1 MWNERN
7 RVRAE
12 ANPGEK
18 PAAGE
23 KAYFTT
29 EGTERHRVFTSIIH
43 DLNRLRY
50 PVPLGVNFY
59 LPSR

>member
-1 MWNERN
+1 MWNEKN
-7 RVRAE
+7 RMRAE

-43 DLNRLRY
+43 DLNRLRH
-50 PVPLGVNFY
+50 PVPSCVSLYPQG
-59 LPSR
+59 